1 MEFGQLF
8 VCHFVAVA
16 LTLHFDIFDVQKLL
30 PVGLVDN
37 DENVGDAFVEIDGD
51 GFNS

>member
-16 LTLHFDIFDVQKLL
+16 LALHFDIFDVQELL
-30 PVGLVDN
+30 PVDLVDN
-37 DENVGDAFVEIDGD
+37 DENIRDALV
-51 GFNS
+51 